1 MKILVSIVT
10 IVCFFCSHFS
20 FAAIRAQCLND
31 KGKTSACTLDN
42 QDGNLVIK
50 YKMKNQSHLDR
61 VIPGE
66 SITRLT
72 GGEYSRR
79 RVAESI
85 AAAVIFAPVALFGLF
100 SKKKLDNF
108 GVEYLNDKKKP
119 ESTLIQIKKKYG
131 EAVKSMLQ
139 SISGQEVVYQENKS
153 KKK

>member
-1 MKILVSIVT
+1 MKIIVSIFT

-31 KGKTSACTLDN
+31 KGKTSACILNN
-42 QDGNLVIK
+42 QDGNLIIK
-50 YKMKNQSHLDR
+50 YKMKSQSHLDR
-61 VIPGE
+61 VIPGKN
-66 SITRLT
+66 ITRLT

-85 AAAVIFAPVALFGLF
+85 TAAVLLAPVAIFGLF

-108 GVEYLNDKKKP
+108 GVEYINDQKKP

-139 SISGQEVVYQENKS
+139 SISGQEVVYQENT
-153 KKK
+153 KK